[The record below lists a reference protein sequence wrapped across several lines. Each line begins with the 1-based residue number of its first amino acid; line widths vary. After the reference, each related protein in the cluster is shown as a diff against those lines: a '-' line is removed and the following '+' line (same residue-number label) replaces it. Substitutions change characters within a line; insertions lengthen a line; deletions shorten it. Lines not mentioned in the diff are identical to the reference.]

1 MIRRDLETLT
11 GLVEISSIT
20 MAVSTTRIQA
30 NPKAG
35 DTMYYKSGN
44 FEAFARPRKPK
55 GVDEKSAYLVG
66 SGIGSLAA
74 AVFLIR
80 DGHMARHPIT
90 ILEAAELPGGALD
103 GIHHPAGGFINRG
116 GRKHAHHVEC

>member
-1 MIRRDLETLT
+1 MIRRDLEALT

-55 GVDEKSAYLVG
+55 GVDEKSAYIVG
-66 SGIGSLAA
+66 SGIGSRATAA
-74 AVFLIR
+74 FRLP
-80 DGHMARHPIT
+80 DGQMDGSPIT
-90 ILEAAELPGGALD
+90 ILDAAEPPRGAPGRIQQSSRGVLD
-103 GIHHPAGGFINRG
+103 RA
-116 GRKHAHHVEC
+116 